1 MSRSVFKNR
10 PKVFSGTPAWKKAQ
24 SSAPAEDSTT
34 ATQTPAE
41 MPIPLPTA
49 SHKKLAISGNL
60 PSTSNSCEP
69 YEYTC
74 RQASW
79 DSAHRL

>member
-10 PKVFSGTPAWKKAQ
+10 PKVFSDTPAWKKAQ
-24 SSAPAEDSTT
+24 SSTPAED
-34 ATQTPAE
+34 ATPTPAE

-60 PSTSNSCEP
+60 PSTSKSCEP
-69 YEYTC
+69 YEYTGKL
-74 RQASW
+74 RGI
-79 DSAHRL
+79 RLIDCE